1 MYCTAILKPP
11 SPALFMKMV
20 SENGGV
26 PVKLI
31 YDELSNKR
39 TIQKMIEIVPSSPV
53 VGPRVALID
62 VNDMPPLDLKPLQM
76 KMVQ

>member
-1 MYCTAILKPP
+1 
-11 SPALFMKMV
+11 MKMV
-20 SENGGV
+20 GENGGV

-39 TIQKMIEIVPSSPV
+39 TIQKMIETVPSTPV
-53 VGPRVALID
+53 LGPKVALID
-62 VNDMPPLDLKPLQM
+62 VNEIPPLDLKPIQM